1 MRLPENRRSSG
12 LPKRFPIGAKYVV
25 EGRGGKDGNLRVVS
39 RYVILPGGRRINL
52 PADFGPPKPSC
63 ATARR
68 NRGQCRT
75 QAQPKTRAA
84 KARSAARTSR
94 KKMVAGGGTAR
105 QGRR

>member
-63 ATARR
+63 APARR
-68 NRGQCRT
+68 KRGQCRSQG
-75 QAQPKTRAA
+75 QAKTRAA
-84 KARSAARTSR
+84 KARSAGGVAR
-94 KKMVAGGGTAR
+94 KKMATGGGTAR